1 MECKNSN
8 KNDIIM
14 GFYRGPNIVTDGLV
28 LSLDAGN
35 TKSYPGSGTTWVDK
49 SGYGNNGTL
58 VNGPTFSSQNG
69 GSLVFDGSNDYV
81 ENDFIAT
88 TSIGNGNPF
97 TMSCVFKTSL
107 NIQQMLCGCP
117 DSPRF
122 YMSLFNRAGVLVV
135 HWGLGNN
142 NNSSTSSAI
151 LNINT
156 IYNYTFTYN
165 GNIVYSYLNGI
176 LINTDTIGSQ
186 LYNSNKFRIGKYID
200 VVPLY
205 FNGNIYSAQ
214 IYNRALS
221 PTEILQNYN
230 ATKSRFNL

>member
-1 MECKNSN
+1 MSN
-8 KNDIIM
+8 GIIDSSLK
-14 GFYRGPNIVTDGLV
+14 IVTN
-28 LSLDAGN
+28 SLLFNYDIAQLR
-35 TKSYPGSGTTWVDK
+35 SYPTTGTTITDL
-49 SGYGNNGTL
+49 SGNNNTATL
-58 VNGPTFSSQNG
+58 FNGVGFNSGNG
-69 GSLVFDGSNDYV
+69 GNLVFDGINDYV
-81 ENDFIAT
+81 ENNFIAT

-107 NIQQMLCGCP
+107 NSQQMLCGCP
-117 DSPRF
+117 GSPRF
-122 YMSLFNRAGVLVV
+122 YMSLFNRSGVLIV

-142 NNSSTSSAI
+142 NNSSTSSVI

-200 VVPLY
+200 LSPLY
-205 FNGNIYSAQ
+205 LSGNIYQSL
-214 IYNRALS
+214 IYNKALTA
-221 PTEILQNYN
+221 TEVLQNFN
-230 ATKSRFNL
+230 ANKSRYGF